1 MLVVMTVK
9 AQQFPIA
16 AIRRVVVVVVIAMM
30 DGELAQ
36 VGAREFPR
44 TPTADPW
51 IDLQRLL
58 TIALGA
64 PIGRVARFCNDAV
77 QPARIACRHARR
89 YLAGTGV
96 FGALNG
102 VAGTPGFLDCFG
114 FFFSLLLRN

>member
-1 MLVVMTVK
+1 MLVVMAVK

-77 QPARIACRHARR
+77 RR
-89 YLAGTGV
+89 RPGSLAAMPDATWRV
-96 FGALNG
+96 RASS
-102 VAGTPGFLDCFG
+102 V
-114 FFFSLLLRN
+114 R